1 MLPFYKKKKK
11 QKQHFKGKVNE
22 INTATGSALEFFHG
36 CSLMK
41 GNVRDA
47 DLYDEEGKEE

>member
-1 MLPFYKKKKK
+1 MLPFYKKKK